1 MKSNRR
7 KEISNDNGPLRAV
20 TVCCDDGPFLWH
32 LALWTKRLDKR
43 GLDNHDFVGVMLCC
57 NSEVCNA
64 TPGRPMKVQSIHIEY
79 FMCKHWCFKN
89 VFEESNTS
97 FEIHKVL
104 TFVPGKNFKSF
115 WKQRKFGCKHV
126 DVFHDR
132 CGSIDFSSIYTS
144 LPRKNVSLLCMH
156 FPPGKMDFE

>member
-1 MKSNRR
+1 MIKKPIYLIGTFTCKKSHNVTFVVQEDRKAAFSELLQQVKSNRR
-7 KEISNDNGPLRAV
+7 KEISNDDGPLRAV

-64 TPGRPMKVQSIHIEY
+64 TPGMKFQSIHIEY

-104 TFVPGKNFKSF
+104 TLVP
-115 WKQRKFGCKHV
+115 
-126 DVFHDR
+126 
-132 CGSIDFSSIYTS
+132 
-144 LPRKNVSLLCMH
+144 
-156 FPPGKMDFE
+156 